1 MNDKVKNVLKGIL
14 EMFQSDDIPEAV
26 AYASHPVADIPSN
39 RWSFTNRIIMFFS
52 GTTDARGFRQWKEAN
67 RHVKKGSKAFHIL
80 VPCFG
85 KDKDEE
91 TGKEQKVLRYFKSA
105 PVFRL
110 EDTDGE
116 PLDYQTLEVP
126 DIPLIERA
134 NEWGI
139 NVRSIPGNYF
149 YHGSYSKTQKK
160 ISLAT
165 DEEGVFF
172 HELAHA
178 AHEKVNGDLKN
189 GQDPFQEIVAE
200 LSAQALCRLV
210 GKTAHET
217 LGNSYRYIESY
228 AKKLDLSPYSAC
240 MRVMRDTEKVLKL
253 ILKGGCDE
261 AII

>member
-14 EMFQSDDIPEAV
+14 AMFKSGEIPEAV
-26 AYASHPVADIPSN
+26 AYASHPTADIPSN

-52 GTTDARGFRQWKEAN
+52 GTQDARGFRQWKEAN
-67 RHVKKGSKAFHIL
+67 RYVKKGSKAFHIL

-85 KDKDEE
+85 IEKDEH
-91 TGKEQKVLRYFKSA
+91 TGKEDKVLRYFKSA
-105 PVFRL
+105 PVFRI
-110 EDTDGE
+110 EDTEGE
-116 PLDYQTLEVP
+116 PLDYEMLEVP
-126 DIPLIERA
+126 DLPLLDRA
-134 NEWGI
+134 QEWGI
-139 NVRSIPGNYF
+139 GVKSIPGNYF

-178 AHEKVNGDLKN
+178 AHEKVNGGLKN

-200 LSAQALCRLV
+200 LSAQALCRIV
-210 GKTAHET
+210 GKKAQDTI
-217 LGNSYRYIESY
+217 GNSYRYIESY
-228 AKKLDLSPYSAC
+228 AKKLDLNPYSAC

-253 ILKGGCDE
+253 ILQGGP
-261 AII
+261 ATQ

>member
-14 EMFQSDDIPEAV
+14 EMFRSGDIPEAV
-26 AYASHPVADIPSN
+26 AYASHPIADIPSN

-52 GTTDARGFRQWKEAN
+52 GTRDARGYRQWSEVN

-85 KDKDEE
+85 KEVNERTGEE
-91 TGKEQKVLRYFKSA
+91 QQVLKYFKSA

-110 EDTDGE
+110 EDTEGE
-116 PLDYQTLEVP
+116 PLDYQMLEVP
-126 DIPLIERA
+126 DLPLIQRA
-134 NEWGI
+134 KEWGI
-139 NVRSIPGNYF
+139 NVKSIPGNYF

-160 ISLAT
+160 INLAT

-172 HELAHA
+172 HELGHV
-178 AHEKVNGDLKN
+178 AHEKVKGTLEK

-200 LSAQALCRLV
+200 LSAQALCRIV
-210 GKTAHET
+210 GKSGRDT

-228 AKKLDLSPYSAC
+228 AKKLDLNPYSAC

-253 ILKGGCDE
+253 ILQGE
-261 AII
+261 PVAE

>member
-1 MNDKVKNVLKGIL
+1 MNDKVKSVLKSIL
-14 EMFQSDDIPEAV
+14 EMFQSDDIPEAI
-26 AYASHPVADIPSN
+26 AYASHPVSDTPCN

-52 GTTDARGFRQWKEAN
+52 GTQDARGYRQWMEAN

-85 KDKDEE
+85 KEKDDH
-91 TGKEQKVLRYFKSA
+91 TGKEGKVLKYFKSA

-110 EDTDGE
+110 EDTEGD
-116 PLDYQTLEVP
+116 PLDYQMLEVP
-126 DIPLIERA
+126 DLPLLERA
-134 NEWGI
+134 QEWGI
-139 NVRSIPGNYF
+139 SVSSIPGNYF
-149 YHGSYSKTQKK
+149 FHGSYSKTQKK

-210 GKTAHET
+210 GKTSQNT
-217 LGNSYRYIESY
+217 IGNSYRYIESY
-228 AKKLDLSPYSAC
+228 AKKFDLSPYSAC

-253 ILKGGCDE
+253 ILKGGQHE
-261 AII
+261 SNV